1 MTPYASGELH
11 PTRPPAAQVSA
22 AIALLDRAWGRPH
35 QALEVG
41 ISRASLE
48 DMSNAEFAPPKQ
60 RDELAPLQSIELHLL
75 PQPTLGQHIALVRI
89 KSGACCAGKFNPA
102 NVSKVP
108 NRVAGD
114 RVQSSAHVRTAS
126 KT

>member
-1 MTPYASGELH
+1 MQLQFQPPPPPCVKCGSTTVIADARRAGVPRSTRSIMTPYANAEPD

-48 DMSNAEFAPPKQ
+48 DMSNAEFY
-60 RDELAPLQSIELHLL
+60 
-75 PQPTLGQHIALVRI
+75 
-89 KSGACCAGKFNPA
+89 
-102 NVSKVP
+102 
-108 NRVAGD
+108 
-114 RVQSSAHVRTAS
+114 
-126 KT
+126 